1 AAQIDSLVRSL
12 PGQYGTLVGERG
24 VRLSGGERQRIAIA
38 RAILKNPPILVL
50 DEATAAL
57 DTRSERAIQNELD
70 RLAHDRTTLLIAHRL
85 STVVDAD
92 EILVMEHG
100 RVVER
105 GTHGELLAKAG
116 VYSQMWDL
124 QQQQR
129 DLELAA
135 QRLALQPLNLG
146 AMVVDV
152 IDGLRGAFEDRGIK
166 LYVSIV
172 PEPIRVT
179 ADLAGLHEAIW
190 NAAAHMIELIGPSGS
205 LELRLERRGSDAWL
219 GMRGA
224 VAPNWTEA
232 TTDRDAGKPALDLA
246 ATEALLARSGGRFQW
261 TQDDTRVRVSFEMP
275 LRAPGTAPAGMPIPA
290 KLPPLD
296 GIAVACVDRDD
307 RARELLREVLAARGV
322 DVRTFASGNDALAWF
337 AATPFEQWPQVILC

>member
-1 AAQIDSLVRSL
+1 D
-12 PGQYGTLVGERG
+12 
-24 VRLSGGERQRIAIA
+24 
-38 RAILKNPPILVL
+38 
-50 DEATAAL
+50 
-57 DTRSERAIQNELD
+57 ELD
-70 RLAHDRTTLLIAHRL
+70 RLAHNRTTLLIAHRL

-152 IDGLRGAFEDRGIK
+152 IDGLRRAFEDRGIK
-166 LYVSIV
+166 LYVSIE

-190 NAAAHMIELIGPSGS
+190 KAAAHMIELIGPSGS
-205 LELRLERRGSDAWL
+205 LELRLERRGAEAWL

-224 VAPNWTEA
+224 VAAGGAEGSA
-232 TTDRDAGKPALDLA
+232 GHDDRKPMLDVA
-246 ATEALLARSGGRFQW
+246 AAEGLHARSGGRFQW
-261 TQDDTRVRVSFEMP
+261 SQDDATARMRFEMP
-275 LRAPGTAPAGMPIPA
+275 LRAVEAAPAGTP
-290 KLPPLD
+290 LPGRLPRLE
-296 GIAVACVDRDD
+296 G
-307 RARELLREVLAARGV
+307 
-322 DVRTFASGNDALAWF
+322 
-337 AATPFEQWPQVILC
+337 